1 MNSKRFFYV
10 MVGVVVLLGGLTVAT
25 VVLGNM
31 ALTKKTSKL
40 TELKLENRV
49 LDEQKVSVT
58 QAQKDIE
65 KYAEL
70 ERVAKQIVPQDK
82 DQAKA
87 VRELVKLAEQ
97 SGVSVASVSFPSSNL
112 GAAAPAPVKP
122 ADGEAATPVAPAAPA
137 ISQVKPVDGITGLY
151 QMDITVQSNP
161 DTTTF
166 PELVEFLRLL
176 ESNRRTATISSINIT
191 PNSTNRGQLTFT
203 MTLYVYIKP

>member
-1 MNSKRFFYV
+1 VNSKRFFYV
-10 MVGVVVLLGGLTVAT
+10 MVGVVMLLSGLTVAT

-40 TELKLENRV
+40 TDLKLENRV
-49 LDEQKVSVT
+49 LDEQKLSVA
-58 QAQKDIE
+58 QAQKDID

-112 GAAAPAPVKP
+112 GTAAPAPVKP
-122 ADGEAATPVAPAAPA
+122 ADGEAAAPAAPAAPA

-151 QMDITVQSNP
+151 QMDITLQSNP

-191 PNSTNRGQLTFT
+191 PNSTNRSQLTFT